1 MTESFESIFAFISM
15 VTLNDFSTAPKIKLE
30 VVCMHVQMKMVTNFR
45 SVDCMLKITAEY
57 NSTSKTDDFKQQNI
71 TSISRKKREWLQM
84 QIRRWSQFI
93 EFVSVTQAYQ
103 EVRKWWL
110 FYFKNL
116 LACLPTTFSE
126 VSFTQKV
133 SGQNK
138 NTNLLS
144 MSLWTLRNVKI
155 CWRPIMVCRKNHNF
169 NSSNKARPFTTWV
182 RCSEGPN
189 VRSQHKTRGEKKKK
203 IIIVKQLKRAILHLS
218 SKQNLRHT
226 RSSLSIRNRK
236 LTPYLFFFFKQ
247 YLLMFRCTFWVF
259 YQPSRII

>member
-1 MTESFESIFAFISM
+1 
-15 VTLNDFSTAPKIKLE
+15 
-30 VVCMHVQMKMVTNFR
+30 MHVQMKTVTNFR
-45 SVDCMLKITAEY
+45 FVDCMLKITAEY
-57 NSTSKTDDFKQQNI
+57 DSASKTDDFKQQNI

-84 QIRRWSQFI
+84 QISIDHSSSNLF
-93 EFVSVTQAYQ
+93 SVTQAYQ
-103 EVRKWWL
+103 EVIRKWWL

-155 CWRPIMVCRKNHNF
+155 CWWQIMVCRKNHHF
-169 NSSNKARPFTTWV
+169 NSSNKARRFTTWV

-189 VRSQHKTRGEKKKK
+189 ARSQHKTRGRYFE
-203 IIIVKQLKRAILHLS
+203 
-218 SKQNLRHT
+218 
-226 RSSLSIRNRK
+226 
-236 LTPYLFFFFKQ
+236 
-247 YLLMFRCTFWVF
+247 
-259 YQPSRII
+259 